1 MGSPPAQPGG
11 GACQVL
17 WVRVC
22 ALKGGET
29 IHSQQLL
36 LTVECE
42 GRRGEIALPA
52 DVPVADL
59 VPRLLVAAGV
69 QSRPGERSLWVLA
82 RPDGEILPG
91 NLTLAQCLIDDGSF
105 LRLQDAARSEHR
117 HQVAASSAAAAEASA
132 PAEPAE
138 IGQAARDEDQDAV
151 PEPVKAAA
159 ATVPAHRSNLPPV
172 PPLAERVK
180 AVGDVIVA
188 PRATAGPEAAPPASP
203 ERLSIPRS
211 RSVLNRIRTAW
222 RSSAY
227 RTQLDGLIQRPRLAR
242 SVTIAVVSPK
252 GGVGKTTITALLGT
266 LLAMTRADRVVAVD
280 SDPDYGTLGRSL
292 TPEHRIFA
300 DDLLEVLHQ
309 PALTVT
315 MLERCLGR
323 APHGLLVL
331 PAPTEPDRM
340 QRLDQDAYRRI
351 ISRLK
356 GLAGIILLDCGAG
369 LNDPATR
376 AAIEAC
382 DQLVLVSDAEPRT
395 ASLVAEAALRLKAET
410 SYTFVVNKAPRTGG
424 RLDMEHLAQD
434 VSSARAVIRIDTAP
448 EEASRL
454 TEGDFNWEEAPASW
468 QVGFRELAAVL
479 TSDWD
484 ELGLTA

>member
-1 MGSPPAQPGG
+1 MRAQRGV
-11 GACQVL
+11 Q
-17 WVRVC
+17 
-22 ALKGGET
+22 T
-29 IHSQQLL
+29 IQSQQLL

-52 DVPVADL
+52 DVPVAEL

-69 QSRPGERSLWVLA
+69 QPRPGERSLWVLA
-82 RPDGEILPG
+82 RPDGETLPG
-91 NLTLAQCLIDDGSF
+91 NLTLAQCLVDDGSF
-105 LRLQDAARSEHR
+105 LRLQDAARSEHAAPAAPEPAPADEATAENEGEL
-117 HQVAASSAAAAEASA
+117 VAAHSTAAS
-132 PAEPAE
+132 
-138 IGQAARDEDQDAV
+138 V
-151 PEPVKAAA
+151 P
-159 ATVPAHRSNLPPV
+159 HSNLPQA
-172 PPLAERVK
+172 PPISERVR

-188 PRATAGPEAAPPASP
+188 PRSAARPGEAPPASP

-222 RSSAY
+222 QSTGY
-227 RTQLDGLIQRPRLAR
+227 RTQLDRMIQRPRLAR

-266 LLAMTRADRVVAVD
+266 LLANIRDDRVVAVD

-292 TPEHRIFA
+292 TPDHKIFV

-309 PALTVT
+309 PALTIT

-340 QRLDQDAYRRI
+340 EKLNQDAYRRI
-351 ISRLK
+351 INRVK

-369 LNDPATR
+369 LNDPATK
-376 AAIEAC
+376 AAIEAS
-382 DQLVLVSDAEPRT
+382 DQVVVVSDAEPRT
-395 ASLVAEAALRLKAET
+395 ASMVAEAALRLKSDT
-410 SYTFVVNKAPRTGG
+410 SYTFVVNKAPRSGG
-424 RLDMEHLAQD
+424 RLDMAHLAQD
-434 VSSARAVIRIDTAP
+434 VSSARAVICIDTAP

-454 TEGDFNWEEAPASW
+454 SEGDFSWEEAPASW

>member
-1 MGSPPAQPGG
+1 MRAQ
-11 GACQVL
+11 
-17 WVRVC
+17 
-22 ALKGGET
+22 KGGETT

-69 QSRPGERSLWVLA
+69 QPRPGERSLWVLA
-82 RPDGEILPG
+82 RPEGEILPG

-105 LRLQDAARSEHR
+105 LRLQDAARSEP
-117 HQVAASSAAAAEASA
+117 QPVPAGAPAPAAEAPADNGEADTETEGAVAAEATPGAPRSA
-132 PAEPAE
+132 LP
-138 IGQAARDEDQDAV
+138 QA
-151 PEPVKAAA
+151 
-159 ATVPAHRSNLPPV
+159 
-172 PPLAERVK
+172 PPLGERVR
-180 AVGDVIVA
+180 AIGDVIVA
-188 PRATAGPEAAPPASP
+188 PRSAAGPDEAPPASP

-211 RSVLNRIRTAW
+211 RSLANRIRTAW
-222 RSSAY
+222 RTSGY
-227 RTQLDGLIQRPRLAR
+227 RTQLDRLIQGPRLAR

-292 TPEHRIFA
+292 TPGHKIFV
-300 DDLLEVLHQ
+300 DDLLDVLHQ

-331 PAPTEPDRM
+331 PAPTEPGRM
-340 QRLDQDAYRRI
+340 EKLDQDAYRRI
-351 ISRLK
+351 IGRLK

-369 LNDPATR
+369 LNDPATK
-376 AAIEAC
+376 AAIEAS
-382 DQLVLVSDAEPRT
+382 DQLVVVSDAEPRT
-395 ASLVAEAALRLKAET
+395 ASLVAEAALRLSPDT
-410 SYTFVVNKAPRTGG
+410 SYTFVVNKAPRSGG
-424 RLDMEHLAQD
+424 RLDMANLAQD

-454 TEGDFNWEEAPASW
+454 SEGEFSWEEAPASW